1 MGAPQLF
8 AAGPTTGGTPVGGSG
23 TVGTI
28 PVWGTT
34 TTTLGDS
41 IVKQTGSNLGVNL
54 GANPAISRLQLL
66 VPNSGGV
73 PTSADWMATF
83 SADALYRSGFGFQFA
98 AGGAASNRIVC
109 FVSNGTTT
117 GQTAVW
123 TADGA
128 GNVGIGTASPVSGG
142 LTVYG
147 ASNGQVF
154 VQNSSGHTRLLQNST
169 DFYID
174 GNVSGSAGSI
184 VFRRSSSTLESM
196 RIDSSGNVIL
206 NTANTGAT
214 IQAAGSQ
221 QGLKLPATPGNA
233 DTQTLDAYQ
242 ENGSWT
248 PTLAGFGGTAPTVTS
263 ARWTRV
269 GRMVFCELLLN
280 STGTFSSTAGTTTVS
295 APATAAVE
303 AAVPTNFSG
312 GNSGVGAQSG
322 STVYLPTV
330 ASSTLARITWQFSV

>member
-1 MGAPQLF
+1 M
-8 AAGPTTGGTPVGGSG
+8 
-23 TVGTI
+23 TVE
-28 PVWGTT
+28 
-34 TTTLGDS
+34 
-41 IVKQTGSNLGVNL
+41 
-54 GANPAISRLQLL
+54 
-66 VPNSGGV
+66 
-73 PTSADWMATF
+73 
-83 SADALYRSGFGFQFA
+83 RS
-98 AGGAASNRIVC
+98 
-109 FVSNGTTT
+109 T
-117 GQTAVW
+117 
-123 TADGA
+123 

>member
-1 MGAPQLF
+1 MALKAVSAPL
-8 AAGPTTGGTPVGGSG
+8 GSPVGGSG
-23 TVGTI
+23 TPGTI
-28 PVWGTT
+28 PVWSGSG
-34 TTTLGDS
+34 TTLGNSGITDNGSTVTFVSRNLASSAAQTWSLATGTSALNIASGLLNMNTTNSLVSVVDS
-41 IVKQTGSNLGVNL
+41 IASPTCWAFVN
-54 GANPAISRLQLL
+54 GG
-66 VPNSGGV
+66 NSDTIPFV
-73 PTSADWMATF
+73 SSLNNATLASATF
-83 SADALYRSGFGFQFA
+83 GWGLFN
-98 AGGAASNRIVC
+98 SN
-109 FVSNGTTT
+109 ST
-117 GQTAVW
+117 G
-123 TADGA
+123 
-128 GNVGIGTASPVSGG
+128 N
-142 LTVYG
+142 YG